1 MNLKTV
7 YILRYD
13 DEFSNEQIGIFENKA
28 TMFKVL
34 HVVLRDH
41 LDVDE
46 DDSEVVRDELD
57 NFTYEKSEIDATLDR
72 VYTLYDYNSH
82 GFDFIST
89 CSIKPIPLQYQSVV
103 ESKVNQIDL
112 KGIYI

>member
-72 VYTLYDYNSH
+72 VYTLYDYNSK
-82 GFDFIST
+82 GFDFIDT

-112 KGIYI
+112 KGIYL

>member
-7 YILRYD
+7 YILRFND
-13 DEFSNEQIGIFENKA
+13 GFDNEQIGIFESKV
-28 TMFKVL
+28 TMFKAL

-41 LDVDE
+41 LDVDL
-46 DDSEVVRDELD
+46 DDSEAVRDELD
-57 NFTYEKSEIDATLDR
+57 YFMYEKSEVDISLNTI
-72 VYTLYDYNSH
+72 YTLYEYNSH

-89 CSIKPIPLQYQSVV
+89 CSIKPVPLQYQSVV

-112 KGIYI
+112 KGIYL